1 MNNAKAYLILTT
13 ILIAFWGWVIFILKG
28 IV

>member
-1 MNNAKAYLILTT
+1 MNNVKVYLIMTA
-13 ILIAFWGWVIFILKG
+13 ILLAFWGWVIFILKG

>member
-1 MNNAKAYLILTT
+1 MNNVKVYLIMTA
-13 ILIAFWGWVIFILKG
+13 ILFAFWGWVIFILKG

>member
-1 MNNAKAYLILTT
+1 MNNVKAYLIMTA
-13 ILIAFWGWVIFILKG
+13 ILLAFWGWVIFILKG